1 MSLISGPQTVHP
13 FHREAALRNI
23 GFVHYDLGDYA
34 TAVAYLKKV
43 ENAYDESP
51 DMKAELFGILSSSY
65 SRLGMDQE
73 AAEIRQLFER

>member
-1 MSLISGPQTVHP
+1 MRVRCLQ
-13 FHREAALRNI
+13 
-23 GFVHYDLGDYA
+23 
-34 TAVAYLKKV
+34 KV

-73 AAEIRQLFER
+73 AARYRSFSRGSNSVQ